1 MFGKLRQKIREAK
14 LKQQAAKDERK
25 KAERATERK
34 RELYLAMDKLVKEHP
49 YIATIEEAY
58 LRIVLY
64 THCEN
69 MQENELCKEYLR
81 QKYYSGYGRY
91 DDERL

>member
-1 MFGKLRQKIREAK
+1 
-14 LKQQAAKDERK
+14 
-25 KAERATERK
+25 
-34 RELYLAMDKLVKEHP
+34 MDKLVKEHP

-81 QKYYSGYGRY
+81 QKYFTQVMV
-91 DDERL
+91 DTMMNVFNNC